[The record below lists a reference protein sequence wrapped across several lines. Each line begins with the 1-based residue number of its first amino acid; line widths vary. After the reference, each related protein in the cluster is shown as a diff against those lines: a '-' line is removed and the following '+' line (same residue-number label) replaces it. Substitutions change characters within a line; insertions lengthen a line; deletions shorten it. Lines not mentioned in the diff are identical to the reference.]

1 MVDPPSFRGTIL
13 AFLRRKTL
21 FLLAFSTVC
30 MVGGVYLLLKQPLY
44 QSGASLVLHFESQTV
59 PNIDRTMTPP
69 SQQQGSNEHREIL
82 YSDADIL
89 RSPDLTRGVIGTIGL
104 ARLYPQ
110 IAAMPYSAGRKLEL
124 AVQAFASN
132 SVVDVGVQS
141 DVMNL
146 SFLHP
151 DPTLARDAVQQLLS
165 QFFAQEAAVYANP
178 QLQFAEDEAKSSR
191 EKLTAAQSKLAEF
204 KSHHQIADLQQQIS
218 QLLLSRTDVE
228 GKLGAARG
236 RILEAEQRE
245 AALKQLLDSVPVN
258 VTSSAPGEQYRAA
271 DEAEARLDQLR
282 AKRHELASTY
292 LPGSE
297 VFKQVDAQI
306 ASLSTAVR
314 ARTGE
319 ARGRTAYQPNP
330 VNQSIRTD
338 YLRAAAEATSARE
351 PKQVLEQQLAQI
363 NARIGDLETQR
374 NQYDDLMRAVQIQ
387 NDTYRTMAIRYETA
401 RVEANRNA
409 QKISAAVVIAAP
421 TVPHVPA
428 RPRRKLVA
436 LATVVVALIA
446 GIGSVLAV
454 EGFDDRF
461 RTPRDVTRILGVPV
475 LATFARDA

>member
-1 MVDPPSFRGTIL
+1 MVDQPSFRGTIL

-258 VTSSAPGEQYRAA
+258 VTSSAPGEQV
-271 DEAEARLDQLR
+271 Q
-282 AKRHELASTY
+282 
-292 LPGSE
+292 
-297 VFKQVDAQI
+297 
-306 ASLSTAVR
+306 
-314 ARTGE
+314 
-319 ARGRTAYQPNP
+319 GR
-330 VNQSIRTD
+330 
-338 YLRAAAEATSARE
+338 
-351 PKQVLEQQLAQI
+351 
-363 NARIGDLETQR
+363 
-374 NQYDDLMRAVQIQ
+374 
-387 NDTYRTMAIRYETA
+387 
-401 RVEANRNA
+401 
-409 QKISAAVVIAAP
+409 
-421 TVPHVPA
+421 
-428 RPRRKLVA
+428 
-436 LATVVVALIA
+436 
-446 GIGSVLAV
+446 
-454 EGFDDRF
+454 
-461 RTPRDVTRILGVPV
+461 
-475 LATFARDA
+475 

>member
-1 MVDPPSFRGTIL
+1 MVDQPSFRGTIL
-13 AFLRRKTL
+13 AFLRRRTL
-21 FLLAFSTVC
+21 FLLAFSAVC
-30 MVGGVYLLLKQPLY
+30 MLGGLYLLLKRPLY

-59 PNIDRTMTPP
+59 PNIDRTMNPP
-69 SQQQGSNEHREIL
+69 NQQQGSNEHREIL

-89 RSPDLTRGVIGTIGL
+89 RSPDLTRAVVGTIGL

-110 IAAMPYSAGRKLEL
+110 VAVMPESDARKLEL

-132 SVVDVGVQS
+132 FVVDVGVQS
-141 DVMNL
+141 DVLNL

-151 DPTLARDAVQQLLS
+151 DPTLARDAVQQLLN

-178 QLQFAEDEAKSSR
+178 QLQFAEEEAKNSR
-191 EKLTAAQSKLAEF
+191 AKLTSAQNALAEF

-236 RILEAEQRE
+236 RVLEAEQRE
-245 AALKQLLDSVPVN
+245 AALKQLLDSVPAN

-271 DEAEARLDQLR
+271 DEAETRLDQLR

-297 VFKQVDAQI
+297 VFKQLDAQI
-306 ASLSTAVR
+306 GSLTAAVR
-314 ARTGE
+314 TRTGE
-319 ARGRTAYQPNP
+319 ARGRMAYQPNP
-330 VNQSIRTD
+330 VNQAIKTD

-351 PKQVLEQQLAQI
+351 PQQILTQQLAQI
-363 NARIGDLETQR
+363 NARMEDLETQR
-374 NQYDDLMRAVQIQ
+374 NQYDDLARAVQIQ
-387 NDTYRTMAIRYETA
+387 NDTYRTMAIRFETA

-421 TVPHVPA
+421 AVAHEPA

-436 LATVVVALIA
+436 LSTVVMALMV

-461 RTPRDVTRILGVPV
+461 RTPRDVTRVLGVPV

>member
-1 MVDPPSFRGTIL
+1 MVDQPSFRGTIL
-13 AFLRRKTL
+13 AFLRRKRL

-30 MVGGVYLLLKQPLY
+30 MVGGIYLLLKQPLY
-44 QSGASLVLHFESQTV
+44 QSGASLVLHFDSQTV

-89 RSPDLTRGVIGTIGL
+89 RSPDLTRGVIDTIGL

-110 IAAMPYSAGRKLEL
+110 ISATPNSAARKLEL

-132 SVVDVGVQS
+132 FVVEVGVQS

-151 DPTLARDAVQQLLS
+151 DPTLARDAVQQLLN
-165 QFFAQEAAVYANP
+165 QFYAQEAAVYSNP

-191 EKLTAAQSKLAEF
+191 NKLTAAQNALADF

-236 RILEAEQRE
+236 RVLEAEQRE

-271 DEAEARLDQLR
+271 DEAETHLDQLR

-292 LPGSE
+292 LPGSD
-297 VFKQVDAQI
+297 VFKQLDAQI

-351 PKQVLEQQLAQI
+351 PEQVLEQQLAQI
-363 NARIGDLETQR
+363 NARMGDLEAQR
-374 NQYDDLMRAVQIQ
+374 NQYDDLTRAVQIQ

-409 QKISAAVVIAAP
+409 QRISAAVVIAVP
-421 TVPHVPA
+421 VVPHVPA

-446 GIGSVLAV
+446 GVGSVLAV

-475 LATFARDA
+475 LATFSRDA